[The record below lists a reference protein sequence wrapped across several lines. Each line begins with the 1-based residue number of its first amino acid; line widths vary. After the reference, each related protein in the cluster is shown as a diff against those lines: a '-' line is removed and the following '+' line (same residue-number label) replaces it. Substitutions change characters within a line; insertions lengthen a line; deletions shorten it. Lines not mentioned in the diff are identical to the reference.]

1 MNTIA
6 KINTSVITGL
16 DAVPVQV
23 EVRIAHSNKPRFT
36 IVGLGDSAL
45 REARERVLS
54 ALASKGFTVPP
65 IILVN
70 LAPAEL
76 KKEGASLD
84 LAIATGIL
92 VASRQ
97 AIAPPDLFLYDM
109 FIHGELSLDGCVKP
123 IRGTLA
129 HVITAHAHNASR
141 IIIPYSNLT
150 EAQLIPNAPTVG
162 IKTLAEIPAMLAG
175 EDFEQPQIDVHYPPA
190 QRPRNP
196 IFSDVWGQQG
206 AKRALEI
213 AAAGGHNVLMQGP
226 PGCGKSLLARKFPS
240 LLPEMTTSE
249 KLEVVKIHSIVG
261 RSVESILTGTRPL
274 CSPHHGVTQAGLIGG
289 GSNSPTPGDISLAHH
304 GVLFLDELPEFNKT
318 VLEALRGPLETGAVE
333 LRRARYRTT
342 FPAKFQLIAAMN
354 RCPCGRLGAKAQ
366 ECLCSP
372 ASITAY
378 QQKVSQPL
386 RDRIDLHVTLQGVR
400 PEEFLHQESGDSPSL
415 DTSLLDRIHNA
426 RHKQLLRAGRLN
438 ADLRVSDLN
447 EQLGLTPEAET
458 LMHDACHRLALTAR
472 TFVRVLRVARTIAD
486 LADETKTGPHA
497 IAESLSFRE

>member
-1 MNTIA
+1 VTRIA
-6 KINTSVITGL
+6 KINTSIITGL

-23 EVRIAHSNKPRFT
+23 EVRIAQGNKPRFT

-45 REARERVLS
+45 REARERVLC
-54 ALASKGFTVPP
+54 ALASRGFKVPS

-129 HVITAHAHNASR
+129 HIITAHAQRASR
-141 IIIPYSNLT
+141 IIVPYSNLT
-150 EAQLIPNAPTVG
+150 EAQLIPEAPTVG
-162 IKTLAEIPAMLAG
+162 IKTLGEIPAMLAG
-175 EDFEQPQIDVHYPPA
+175 EDFEPPPLTVLPPQE
-190 QRPRNP
+190 QNTRTP

-240 LLPEMTTSE
+240 LLPDMSTSE
-249 KLEVVKIHSIVG
+249 RLEVVKIHSIAG
-261 RSVESILTGTRPL
+261 RPVESILGGTRPL

-289 GSNSPTPGDISLAHH
+289 GSNSPTPGDISLAHR
-304 GVLFLDELPEFNKT
+304 GVLFLDELPEFSKT
-318 VLEALRGPLETGAVE
+318 VLEGLRGPLETGAVE
-333 LRRARYRTT
+333 LRRARYRAT

-354 RCPCGRLGAKAQ
+354 RCPCGRLGAKSQ

-400 PEEFLHQESGDSPSL
+400 PEEFLHCDPSESASQDQ
-415 DTSLLDRIHNA
+415 SLLTRIHRA
-426 RHKQLLRAGRLN
+426 RDKQISRAGRLN
-438 ADLRVSDLN
+438 ADLRVTDLN
-447 EQLGLTPEAET
+447 EHLRLTPEAES
-458 LMHDACHRLALTAR
+458 LVHDASRRLALTAR

-486 LADETKTGPHA
+486 LADQAHTEPHA